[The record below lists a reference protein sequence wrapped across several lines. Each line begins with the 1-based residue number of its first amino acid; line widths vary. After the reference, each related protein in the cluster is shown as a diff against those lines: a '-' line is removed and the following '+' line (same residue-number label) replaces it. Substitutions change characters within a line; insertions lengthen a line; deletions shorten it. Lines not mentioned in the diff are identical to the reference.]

1 MTKRRHATAL
11 SLAFFLALAACGD
24 DPSRPAVVIEGGGF
38 IFNYRIAEVFYGVS
52 VRPQRKLEPGSTIEA
67 EFEDPAGGPPIR
79 VEEKVTGQRLSYA
92 LRTPPVEGVRAGRD
106 YHVIVRLKAPD
117 GHELASTSRT
127 LRSDLDQEMN
137 PPAPLTVGPGYT
149 PNEGRRQ

>member
-1 MTKRRHATAL
+1 MKRCATAVVIAV
-11 SLAFFLALAACGD
+11 SLALAGCGD
-24 DPSRPAVVIEGGGF
+24 GMEKPAIVIEGGGF
-38 IFNYRIAEVFYGVS
+38 IFNYRVAEVFYGVS
-52 VRPQRKLEPGSTIEA
+52 VRPQRRLEPGSSFEA

-117 GHELASTSRT
+117 GREIASTSRI

-137 PPAPLTVGPGYT
+137 PEQPLTVGPGYT
-149 PNEGRRQ
+149 PNPERKP

>member
-1 MTKRRHATAL
+1 MTRRGAASVIGLCLT
-11 SLAFFLALAACGD
+11 LALAACGD
-24 DPSRPAVVIEGGGF
+24 EKTPAIVIEGGGF

-92 LRTPPVEGVRAGRD
+92 LRTPPVEGVRANRD

-117 GHELASTSRT
+117 GRDLASTSRT
-127 LRSDLDQEMN
+127 FRSDLDQEMN
-137 PPAPLTVGPGYT
+137 PEKPLTVGPGYT
-149 PNEGRRQ
+149 PNPERKP